1 MNEIK
6 KAKIFRV
13 ILEEGYTCMI
23 NFYVL
28 NDEGREVS
36 IQGFGGKQLHTNQDY
51 NNWKNGIEN
60 IINRRL
66 EDSKGA
72 TIKVIITESED
83 DILGIGNLDESYWIT
98 KEKDAEKTEFNF
110 INNKEKIDR
119 FFEKN
124 NIEHKVEA
132 IKKDSTER

>member
-28 NDEGREVS
+28 NDEGREVI
-36 IQGFGGKQLHTNQDY
+36 IQGFGGKQFHTHKDY
-51 NNWKNGIEN
+51 NDWKNGIEN

-83 DILGIGNLDESYWIT
+83 DILGIGNLDENYWIT
-98 KEKDAEKTEFNF
+98 KEKNGEKTEFNF

-124 NIEHKVEA
+124 NIKHEVET
-132 IKKDSTER
+132 IKKDSMER

>member
-6 KAKIFRV
+6 KAKIFRA

-28 NDEGREVS
+28 NDEGREVI
-36 IQGFGGKQLHTNQDY
+36 IQGFGGKQFHTHQDY
-51 NNWKNGIEN
+51 NDWKNGIEN
-60 IINRRL
+60 IINRKF
-66 EDSKGA
+66 EDAKGA
-72 TIKVIITESED
+72 TIKVVVTQIEEE
-83 DILGIGNLDESYWIT
+83 ILGIGNLDESYWIT
-98 KEKDAEKTEFNF
+98 KEKNGKETKFNF

-124 NIEHKVEA
+124 NIGYKVETNEQ
-132 IKKDSTER
+132 DSMER